1 MKTYVHFK
9 YTKYSCDEF
18 GTVYGPRGKPIGSK
32 NPVTQYNTLSVY
44 CNEKQKLI
52 QYRKHR
58 FIMECITGSFIP
70 DGMVINHIDGV
81 KTNNCKSNL
90 EIVTYQQ
97 NTQHACQMGLMKP
110 KKGTAN
116 GNCDITEN
124 EARAILRLLMHT
136 TKTNKQIAEQ
146 FNLSDKHISSIR
158 YGLKWKHLLLE
169 EEFKG
174 YVPSKSL
181 QVDDVNKK
189 LVVIHFALT
198 TKLTNHYLGNL
209 LKTDPSNISRIR
221 NSKLYKNILPIYKQ
235 ESSTTI
241 ESLMSPLELVEY
253 RQATGSGVPHNEDDI
268 V

>member
-1 MKTYVHFK
+1 MKFEIETLEDK
-9 YTKYSCDEF
+9 LAKQEEQRIQGIKLTAQSTILEKYS
-18 GTVYGPRGKPIGSK
+18 
-32 NPVTQYNTLSVY
+32 L
-44 CNEKQKLI
+44 EKQSSAQLGLYGDAYLQEMKDYI
-52 QYRKHR
+52 
-58 FIMECITGSFIP
+58 E
-70 DGMVINHIDGV
+70 
-81 KTNNCKSNL
+81 
-90 EIVTYQQ
+90 E
-97 NTQHACQMGLMKP
+97 ACQMGLMKP

-136 TKTNKQIAEQ
+136 NKTNKQIAEQ

-158 YGLKWKHLLLE
+158 YGLRWKHLLLE

-174 YVPSKSL
+174 YTPSKSL
-181 QVDDVNKK
+181 LVDDVNKK

-221 NSKLYKNILPIYKQ
+221 NNKLYKSILPMYKQ

-241 ESLMSPLELVEY
+241 ENLMSPLELVEY